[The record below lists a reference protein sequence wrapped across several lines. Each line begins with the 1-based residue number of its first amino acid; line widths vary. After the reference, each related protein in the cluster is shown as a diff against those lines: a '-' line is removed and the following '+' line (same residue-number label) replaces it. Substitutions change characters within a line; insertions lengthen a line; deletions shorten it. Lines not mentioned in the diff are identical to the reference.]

1 MIPVTA
7 EEVED
12 VEEGVGEEDDV
23 EEVDVDEEEVEEEV
37 EEDEEVKEEV
47 EEVKEEVEDEEVEE
61 EEETNLHLCYGR
73 KYLLS
78 LTVCRALLLS
88 LMPKVTISVFLL
100 TLSQW
105 TSLSSSW
112 MMIFLA

>member
-1 MIPVTA
+1 MWKP
-7 EEVED
+7 
-12 VEEGVGEEDDV
+12 EGVGEEDDV

-37 EEDEEVKEEV
+37 KEVKEKV
-47 EEVKEEVEDEEVEE
+47 EEVKEEVKEVEVEVEE

-105 TSLSSSW
+105 TSLSNSW
-112 MMIFLA
+112 MMIFSA

>member
-23 EEVDVDEEEVEEEV
+23 EEVDVDEEEVE
-37 EEDEEVKEEV
+37 EEV

-112 MMIFLA
+112 MMIFSA